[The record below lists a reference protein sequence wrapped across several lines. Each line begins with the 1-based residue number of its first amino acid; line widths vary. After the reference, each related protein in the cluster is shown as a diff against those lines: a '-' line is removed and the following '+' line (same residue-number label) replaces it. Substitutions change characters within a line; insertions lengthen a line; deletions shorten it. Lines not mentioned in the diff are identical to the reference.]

1 MKIYDFDAKF
11 FDYARTWMA
20 LHPGLKEDEVEQ
32 RYNEMMLS
40 WLNAPAQWLN
50 GEKPGEYFN
59 RYTEPRDLIK
69 LLEEYM
75 KRDIGLPEP
84 LYSRIVAL
92 GDVCAP
98 YLVRI
103 VQGEHNSDKL
113 RGTALAMLGD
123 MDNALPR
130 ELCIDLICQSED
142 EEDLGDLAAESL
154 KKGDSSVVDP
164 LMDRYDDAT
173 EYGKMTILDVCSRFP
188 VNERAYAEMVRCL
201 MTEHG
206 MRGYYAGLLA
216 DYGDARAIEPL
227 MKAQQLV
234 DLNYLDYI
242 EVRNAIEVLGGDPGE
257 ERVFNGDPA
266 YEALRN
272 M

>member
-32 RYNEMMLS
+32 KYNEMMLS
-40 WLNAPAQWLN
+40 WLNAPAQWLG

-84 LYSRIVAL
+84 LYSRIVAM
-92 GDVCAP
+92 GDACAP
-98 YLVRI
+98 YLVNI
-103 VQGEHNSDKL
+103 VRGAHNSDKL

-123 MDNALPR
+123 MENALPR
-130 ELCIDLICQSED
+130 ALCIDLICQSES
-142 EEDLGDLAAESL
+142 EQDLGDLAADAL
-154 KKGDSSVVDP
+154 KQTDESVVDQ
-164 LMDRYDDAT
+164 LMDRYDGAT
-173 EYGKMTILDVCSRFP
+173 GYGRMTILDVCSKYP
-188 VNERAYAEMVRCL
+188 VNERAYAAMVKSL
-201 MTEHG
+201 MTEHA

-216 DYGDARAIEPL
+216 DYGDARALEPL

-242 EVRNAIEVLGGDPGE
+242 EVRNAIEALGGDPGE
-257 ERVFNGDPA
+257 ERTFNGDPA